1 MKKKTIRAKQGIKRL
16 KNILSEVQNQMKN
29 CSDTIIQQSLE
40 SAGINTNQC
49 NLIKEIF
56 AAAKVKNPKGRRYSE
71 DWMMLCLLFQIRSP
85 SGYKF
90 LKDQNILPF
99 PCVNTIRKHLLAMK
113 IGCGFDI
120 NFFKLFKKKFS
131 GKTEYQKKGIIVLD
145 EIFLRTSIAVNSRT
159 LTYSGLEDFGDDEDI
174 KTKSTDKADHG
185 LVLMWQSLAENFTQ
199 PIAVFASKGPVKGI
213 DLAKLVIKAILL
225 LEDAGGHV
233 VGLTSDGASTNRSM
247 WKELGICP
255 DIEGFKNFFENPY
268 DNDRKVFV
276 FSDVPHLMKTIR
288 NRLHSNKQLRINSSK
303 QYIKWSD
310 YYSLY
315 LNESTSLLKVCP
327 KLTKHH
333 FELNNFTKMKVKYAT
348 QVGIV
353 SYW

>member
-16 KNILSEVQNQMKN
+16 KNTLSEVQNQMKN

-131 GKTEYQKKGIIVLD
+131 GKTEYQKKRIIVLD

-213 DLAKLVIKAILL
+213 DLVKLVIKAILL

-247 WKELGICP
+247 WK
-255 DIEGFKNFFENPY
+255 
-268 DNDRKVFV
+268 
-276 FSDVPHLMKTIR
+276 
-288 NRLHSNKQLRINSSK
+288 
-303 QYIKWSD
+303 
-310 YYSLY
+310 
-315 LNESTSLLKVCP
+315 
-327 KLTKHH
+327 
-333 FELNNFTKMKVKYAT
+333 
-348 QVGIV
+348 
-353 SYW
+353 